1 MDAFQWHLK
10 EKLSKDP
17 FQPGPAPVQ
26 WMDGVPR
33 TWHLWKVNCNLARW
47 NKICWKEVRVS
58 YMAAHKILH
67 GDMPHIDNGK
77 KLEVSHLC
85 HNGICVKPI
94 HLVLGT
100 RETIW
105 KEYPV
110 KVGDSTQNG
119 INHFVCATRFS
130 EVYLFLLFPA
140 CLSLYK
146 YVASEFQ
153 AAQEVVHFWYFT
165 SWFVLYSLNN
175 ARCFLLLCMYV
186 VFCAFYGSHE
196 FLDGFFKKFVL

>member
-1 MDAFQWHLK
+1 MPSGGIWKRNCPKTLFNQGQHQCNEWVGCLEHGTYG
-10 EKLSKDP
+10 KLTVTWP
-17 FQPGPAPVQ
+17 
-26 WMDGVPR
+26 DGTKSVGKR
-33 TWHLWKVNCNLARW
+33 S
-47 NKICWKEVRVS
+47 VS

-85 HNGICVKPI
+85 HNGICVKPT

-100 RETIW
+100 HETIW

-196 FLDGFFKKFVL
+196 FLDGIFKKFVL